1 MVKEIEGIVS
11 PPAVVWD
18 RCTQNLLQT
27 NNLGNIPDGEYRVV
41 DEFHCNFEKTFI
53 PGGDNSWKEGDA
65 PCQYIYSDTKVTV
78 RSGMFDL
85 GQLLQAAN
93 ELKTKS
99 HYWGVYLEI
108 VKFVRRPRGA
118 LAAGQWTQCKDQNMP
133 GATRRDGTVIPPS
146 VIVRCKRNRY
156 SEMTEEEREMWAE
169 GLIYIAWGS

>member
-1 MVKEIEGIVS
+1 MVREIEGIVS
-11 PPAVVWD
+11 PPTVEWD
-18 RCTQNLLQT
+18 RHTQNLLRT

-65 PCQYIYSDTKVTV
+65 PCQYIYSDTRVTV

-85 GQLLQAAN
+85 GQLLQAAE

-108 VKFVRRPRGA
+108 VKFVRRPRGSA
-118 LAAGQWTQCKDQNMP
+118 PSEWSNCKDQNMP
-133 GATRRDGTVIPPS
+133 GATWRDGTVIPPS

-156 SEMTEEEREMWAE
+156 NEMTEEEKEMWAE

>member
-11 PPAVVWD
+11 PPTIVWD
-18 RCTQNLLQT
+18 RYTNNSLQT

-41 DEFHCNFEKTFI
+41 DEFICNFEKTYT
-53 PGGDNSWKEGDA
+53 PGGDNDWKEGDA
-65 PCQYIYSDTKVTV
+65 PCQYIYSDTRVTV

-108 VKFVRRPRGA
+108 AKFVRRPRGSA
-118 LAAGQWTQCKDQNMP
+118 PSEWNNCKDQNMP

-156 SEMTEEEREMWAE
+156 NEMTEEEKEMWAE
-169 GLIYIAWGS
+169 GLIFIAWGS